1 MRLHPEAA
9 LLLPSV
15 GVFGLCTGRCGVGG
29 CGAGRRRW
37 RGVQAGDARGVEPAR
52 PGEERTL
59 TQLTANVFAD
69 ILLDGLTAHDN
80 LAHLCPACHA
90 LKSETG
96 WQVVHLRD
104 GTLKWR
110 SPTGR
115 TFMSE
120 PATVIR
126 PVSPEPSAAPMP
138 TPPPAKSGSDVAAGP
153 APF

>member
-1 MRLHPEAA
+1 M
-9 LLLPSV
+9 
-15 GVFGLCTGRCGVGG
+15 
-29 CGAGRRRW
+29 
-37 RGVQAGDARGVEPAR
+37 
-52 PGEERTL
+52 
-59 TQLTANVFAD
+59 TANVFAD

-104 GTLKWR
+104 GTLKWT

-126 PVSPEPSAAPMP
+126 PVSPEPNAVPMP
-138 TPPPAKSGSDVAAGP
+138 TPPQAKSDSKVAAEP